1 MSKEC
6 KFCGAE
12 MADDAVQCP
21 ECEKF
26 VPGYEASKRRKK
38 EKSMNAKRTA
48 VFAAIIVAAVVLLF
62 VIITAVANVIV
73 KNSEEAD
80 SDYAKVFDRYTDALI
95 NVDYDEYLGVFPD
108 FYANE
113 VNEMFSYLS
122 GSGTEYLQM
131 LNDKMTEQ
139 FGALNGITYEI
150 NSEGVANDDKIA
162 DYKDEW
168 VNLYGLSEKAK
179 VSAVYIIDADFT
191 VSGRKLSD
199 DINQNVM
206 LAKIDGK
213 WYLMNIMYLFDTS
226 GMTTAS

>member
-122 GSGTEYLQM
+122 GSGAEYL
-131 LNDKMTEQ
+131 Q